1 MTDDDFAPPAPK
13 RTGPLEVDAVTL
25 DGLRFEAVH
34 WGRERDLGQN
44 GGYIE
49 AFDAGSGRALWLL
62 QVYRISYQDELD
74 EDVQDVFIEE
84 LKAGPKGKLTV
95 TDENGRRLM
104 LVPATR
110 SVASR

>member
-13 RTGPLEVDAVTL
+13 RTGPPEVEAVTL

-34 WGRERDLGQN
+34 WGRERGLGQN

-49 AFDAGSGRALWLL
+49 AFDADSGRSLWLL
-62 QVYRISYQDELD
+62 QVYKITYQDDLE

-84 LKAGPKGKLTV
+84 LKAGAKGRLTV
-95 TDENGRRLM
+95 TDENGHRF
-104 LVPATR
+104 LVDPATR
-110 SVASR
+110 SVSKR

>member
-1 MTDDDFAPPAPK
+1 MTDDDFDPPAPK
-13 RTGPLEVDAVTL
+13 RTGPPEVAAVTL

-34 WGRERDLGQN
+34 WGRERGLGQN

-49 AFDAGSGRALWLL
+49 AFDADSGRALWLL
-62 QVYRISYQDELD
+62 QVYRVTYHDDLE

-95 TDENGRRLM
+95 TDENGRRF
-104 LVPATR
+104 VVDPATR